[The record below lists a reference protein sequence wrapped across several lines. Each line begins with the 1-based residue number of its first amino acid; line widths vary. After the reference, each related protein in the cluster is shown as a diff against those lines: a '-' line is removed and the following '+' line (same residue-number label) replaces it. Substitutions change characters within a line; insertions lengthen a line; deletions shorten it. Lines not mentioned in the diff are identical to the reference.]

1 MDANYV
7 CSNIPVA
14 QTVELVA
21 NNAMDMGLIKG
32 MVTDKI

>member
-1 MDANYV
+1 MDTNYV
-7 CSNIPVA
+7 CFNIPVA
-14 QTVELVA
+14 QTVELVS